1 MRVPGCWRNWFC
13 KVRDRKQTAR
23 SGPSVWPSEDLVT
36 DGVSKESNKTWS
48 CGVINCLF
56 FGKHFD

>member
-13 KVRDRKQTAR
+13 KVRDRKKTAR

-36 DGVSKESNKTWS
+36 DGVSTEQQQQKMELWCN
-48 CGVINCLF
+48 
-56 FGKHFD
+56 